1 MPTLAISRRTA
12 SVSESTAGPTLGDT
26 AMLLALTLVASLHAA
41 SVDSI
46 AGKWQLKGDV
56 VGNPINTTCE
66 IAQSGTKITGV
77 CSSMEQG
84 GPDQPI
90 TGEVKGD
97 SVTFSHG
104 GEYQGTA
111 LTIIYSG
118 KLSSNKLEGT
128 INVKPFDAGGTF
140 TAEPVA
146 AGAAAAPK
154 K

>member
-1 MPTLAISRRTA
+1 
-12 SVSESTAGPTLGDT
+12 
-26 AMLLALTLVASLHAA
+26 MLLALTLVASLHAA
-41 SVDSI
+41 SADSI

-56 VGNPINTTCE
+56 VGNPINTVCQ
-66 IAQSGTKITGV
+66 IAQAGTKITGV

-104 GEYQGTA
+104 GDYQGTA
-111 LTIIYSG
+111 LTIVYSG
-118 KLSSNKLEGT
+118 KLTANKLEGT
-128 INVKPFDAGGTF
+128 INVKPFDAAGTF